1 VLNGALRSIKIILNP
16 RPASSQPSP
25 LGPRWAIV
33 PHAYSSN
40 GHRRLNGIL
49 GRSLESAHLRP
60 LCVSTSQTHSHTLRP
75 SGSRGK
81 FFPREFPHLYLGSNL
96 YSSVVWSHQKLTLR
110 GCCWPRL
117 GGGARGGLRNF
128 SHEALLLHCP
138 AEGTSLPARA
148 CRACPPHN
156 PRAPSC
162 IRGQGHF
169 GARDGRGACRIH
181 WQCMQDSLAA
191 ESSERSLAVYRPA
204 SQPVKTV
211 WMAAPPG
218 IAACAGA
225 P

>member
-1 VLNGALRSIKIILNP
+1 MESCPWDVCTYKQLQEMIIMVWED
-16 RPASSQPSP
+16 AS
-25 LGPRWAIV
+25 W
-33 PHAYSSN
+33 
-40 GHRRLNGIL
+40 
-49 GRSLESAHLRP
+49 
-60 LCVSTSQTHSHTLRP
+60 
-75 SGSRGK
+75 
-81 FFPREFPHLYLGSNL
+81 
-96 YSSVVWSHQKLTLR
+96 
-110 GCCWPRL
+110 
-117 GGGARGGLRNF
+117 ARGGLRNF

-204 SQPVKTV
+204 SQLVKTV
-211 WMAAPPG
+211 RGLDGLLWHTRSPQKVT
-218 IAACAGA
+218 I
-225 P
+225 